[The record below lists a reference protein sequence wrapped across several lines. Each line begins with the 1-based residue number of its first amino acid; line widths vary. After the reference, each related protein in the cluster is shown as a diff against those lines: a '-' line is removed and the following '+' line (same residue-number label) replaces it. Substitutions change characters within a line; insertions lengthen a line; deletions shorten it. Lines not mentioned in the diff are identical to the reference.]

1 MNFKLGALAFIAVN
15 LLVLSACS
23 DDKSSSANSLPDEV
37 ADKAELNT
45 YECDMSIIGKKVFV
59 NDLDKLYECDGDHWF
74 VSYDQ
79 PKVLRRV
86 AKKEARRRAKVLRL
100 QQSKVLHRA
109 LKNYSLVLRV
119 SLRRLLMN

>member
-1 MNFKLGALAFIAVN
+1 MA
-15 LLVLSACS
+15 
-23 DDKSSSANSLPDEV
+23 
-37 ADKAELNT
+37 
-45 YECDMSIIGKKVFV
+45 IIG
-59 NDLDKLYECDGDHWF
+59 LYLTT
-74 VSYDQ
+74 S
-79 PKVLRRV
+79 PNPARSLKVLRRV